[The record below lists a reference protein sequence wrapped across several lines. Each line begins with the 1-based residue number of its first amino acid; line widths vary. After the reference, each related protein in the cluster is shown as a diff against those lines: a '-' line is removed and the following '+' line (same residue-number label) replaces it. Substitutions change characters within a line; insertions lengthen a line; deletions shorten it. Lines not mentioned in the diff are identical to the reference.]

1 MEAKKLVNQKFDSV
15 SALYEQVTGKPYPK
29 SGAKNIKAAKAE
41 LDRYVV
47 YQKACEIDPTEKR
60 KKPVIVTEVYDP
72 PLPAETDRG
81 RSGKYIVLLRPLL
94 LSQNSFEG
102 KLCALCNRMGLFD
115 AYIEVL
121 KENPAVQRKLA
132 VIKNENDLDIW
143 QPEFYPKIGE
153 RYYASILKGN
163 LRRRIKYALDSL
175 QRQGIIRWKE
185 ITRIVPDICTE
196 TDEGAEERPEAQ
208 SETDE
213 RIAECIEQIREHAAM
228 KNSCLDAELVIS
240 LLLSVY
246 AKEKSW
252 NYRNEQIRYGGIQP
266 FTANERQ
273 EQALENFSNFLRQ
286 KAFTEYQH
294 RKELAPMAEVPIG
307 GDFFGNPYLEKQFT
321 QLQKRYTERLLAG
334 IKAWKEISY
343 QVIDPEK
350 ALKYCPEEY
359 DRIEDAAAM
368 SKRFVAFMDGQTEKV
383 YDISS
388 KDLRGDFKTFG
399 DGRDTKEKLADS
411 ESAMQLHEKLKE
423 LYGLC

>member
-1 MEAKKLVNQKFDSV
+1 MSVDTVVGQKFNGV
-15 SALYEQVTGKPYPK
+15 SFLYEQVTGKPYPK

-81 RSGKYIVLLRPLL
+81 RSGEYIRLLRSLL
-94 LSQNSFEG
+94 LSQVAFEG
-102 KLCALCNRMGLFD
+102 KLCALCNLMGLFD
-115 AYIEVL
+115 AYIDML
-121 KENPAVQRKLA
+121 KENPVVKRKLA

-153 RYYASILKGN
+153 RYYASILKDN

-175 QRQGIIRWKE
+175 QGQGIVRWKE

-196 TDEGAEERPEAQ
+196 TDEGAEERPETQ

-213 RIAECIEQIREHAAM
+213 RITECIEQIREQAAT
-228 KNSCLDAELVIS
+228 KNSCLDADLVIS
-240 LLLSVY
+240 LLQSVY
-246 AKEKSW
+246 AKEKRW
-252 NYRNEQIRYGGIQP
+252 DYIKEQNRYGSIQP
-266 FTANERQ
+266 FTVNERQ
-273 EQALENFSNFLRQ
+273 EQALENFSDFLRQ

-294 RKELAPMAEVPIG
+294 RKDLAPMAEVPIG
-307 GDFFGNPYLEKQFT
+307 GDFFGNPYLAKRFA
-321 QLQKRYTERLLAG
+321 QLQRVYTERLLAG

-359 DRIEDAAAM
+359 DRIEDAAAL
-368 SKRFVAFMDGQTEKV
+368 SKRFVEFMNGQMEKEH
-383 YDISS
+383 DISS

-399 DGRDTKEKLADS
+399 DSRDTREKLADS
-411 ESAMQLHEKLKE
+411 ESAMKLHEKLKE

>member
-1 MEAKKLVNQKFDSV
+1 MIEDIIVGKKFDSV

-29 SGAKNIKAAKAE
+29 SGAKNIKATKAE
-41 LDRYVV
+41 LDRYVA

-81 RSGKYIVLLRPLL
+81 RSGEYIVLLRPLL

-102 KLCALCNRMGLFD
+102 KLCALCNLMELFD

-121 KENPAVQRKLA
+121 KENPIVKRKLA
-132 VIKNENDLDIW
+132 VIKNDNDLDIW

-175 QRQGIIRWKE
+175 QGQGIVRWKE

-196 TDEGAEERPEAQ
+196 TDEGTEERPEAQ

-213 RIAECIEQIREHAAM
+213 RITECIEQIREQAAT
-228 KNSCLDAELVIS
+228 KNSCLDADLVIS

-246 AKEKSW
+246 AKEKCW
-252 NYRNEQIRYGGIQP
+252 NYRNEQIRYGSIQP
-266 FTANERQ
+266 FTANERE
-273 EQALENFSNFLRQ
+273 EQALENFSDFLRQ
-286 KAFTEYQH
+286 KAFTEYQR

-307 GDFFGNPYLEKQFT
+307 GDFFGNPYLAKQFA

-334 IKAWKEISY
+334 IKTWKEISY

-359 DRIEDAAAM
+359 NRIEDAAAL
-368 SKRFVAFMDGQTEKV
+368 SKRFVEFMDGQMEKV

-388 KDLRGDFKTFG
+388 KDLRGDFEAFG
-399 DGRDTKEKLADS
+399 DGRDTREKLVDS
-411 ESAMQLHEKLKE
+411 ESAMKLHEKLKE
-423 LYGLC
+423 LYGLR

>member
-1 MEAKKLVNQKFDSV
+1 MVGKKFDSV

-47 YQKACEIDPTEKR
+47 YQKACEIDHTEKR

-81 RSGKYIVLLRPLL
+81 RSGEYIKLLRPLL
-94 LSQNSFEG
+94 LSQDSFEG
-102 KLCALCNRMGLFD
+102 KLCALCNLMGLFD
-115 AYIEVL
+115 AYIEAL
-121 KENPAVQRKLA
+121 KENPVVKRKLA
-132 VIKNENDLDIW
+132 VIKNDNDLDIW

-196 TDEGAEERPEAQ
+196 TDEGTEERPETQ

-213 RIAECIEQIREHAAM
+213 RITECIEQIREQAAT

-240 LLLSVY
+240 LLQSVY
-246 AKEKSW
+246 AKEKRW
-252 NYRNEQIRYGGIQP
+252 DYRHEQIRYGSVQP
-266 FTANERQ
+266 FTADERQ

-307 GDFFGNPYLEKQFT
+307 GDFFGNPYLTKQFA

-334 IKAWKEISY
+334 IKTWKEISY

-359 DRIEDAAAM
+359 DRIEDAAAL
-368 SKRFVAFMDGQTEKV
+368 SKRFVAFMDGQMEKV

-399 DGRDTKEKLADS
+399 DGRDTKEELADS
-411 ESAMQLHEKLKE
+411 ESAVKLHERLKE

>member
-1 MEAKKLVNQKFDSV
+1 MCIDIVVGQKFNGV
-15 SALYEQVTGKPYPK
+15 SFLYEQVTGKPYPK

-47 YQKACEIDPTEKR
+47 YQKACEIDLTEKR
-60 KKPVIVTEVYDP
+60 KKPVIVAEVYDP

-81 RSGKYIVLLRPLL
+81 RSGEYIKLLRPLL
-94 LSQNSFEG
+94 LSQVAFEG
-102 KLCALCNRMGLFD
+102 KLCALCNQIGLFD
-115 AYIEVL
+115 AYIEML
-121 KENPAVQRKLA
+121 KENPVVKRKLA
-132 VIKNENDLDIW
+132 VIKNDNDLDIW

-175 QRQGIIRWKE
+175 QGQGIVRWKE

-208 SETDE
+208 LETDE
-213 RIAECIEQIREHAAM
+213 RITECIEQIRDYAAM

-240 LLLSVY
+240 LLQSVY
-246 AKEKSW
+246 IKEKRW
-252 NYRNEQIRYGGIQP
+252 NYRNEQIRYGSIQP
-266 FTANERQ
+266 FTADERQ

-307 GDFFGNPYLEKQFT
+307 GDFFGNPYLEKQFA

-334 IKAWKEISY
+334 IKTWKEISY
-343 QVIDPEK
+343 QVIDPKK

-359 DRIEDAAAM
+359 DRIEDAAAL
-368 SKRFVAFMDGQTEKV
+368 SKCFVAFMDGQMEKEHDV
-383 YDISS
+383 SG

-399 DGRDTKEKLADS
+399 DGRDSRRMLAES
-411 ESAMQLHEKLKE
+411 ESAMKLHEKLKE
-423 LYGLC
+423 LYVLC